1 MPESDETLTPL
12 QAIIAVVVFTVDMLM
27 GAGLAAWFG
36 SPF

>member
-1 MPESDETLTPL
+1 MSDETLTSL
-12 QAIIAVVVFTVDMLM
+12 RAIIAVVVFAVAVLI